1 MDFASVVTWLK
12 LAPKIALLCC
22 TALLFAGCAGETT
35 GPPLQPTATVQEL
48 MAHMIDPAADVFWD
62 AVGTIIT
69 EDSVDHWEP
78 RTEEEWTVIRHAALT
93 LTEAGNLLM
102 IGDRARDQDAWMRM
116 VQGMTDSGHK
126 ALQAVEGQLISPL
139 TVAMITKSRSVG
151 FMPAWSSAL
160 RKASQQSVNV
170 PSVLGSTT
178 RRSRIP
184 VRW

>member
-1 MDFASVVTWLK
+1 MPTGTFSRSLSV
-12 LAPKIALLCC
+12 LAGV
-22 TALLFAGCAGETT
+22 LLFAGCAGETT

-126 ALQAVEGQLISPL
+126 ALQAVDAKDAEA
-139 TVAMITKSRSVG
+139 VFAVG
-151 FMPAWSSAL
+151 EDVYNACNNCHNLYWVGDED
-160 RKASQQSVNV
+160 R
-170 PSVLGSTT
+170 G
-178 RRSRIP
+178 R
-184 VRW
+184 VRD